1 MQPTVRKRSVPL
13 PLLTI
18 RSGDHLNS
26 PISPTQNTVRIVRST
41 MPPEISTSKYLPK
54 IYHHEISWGA
64 RLFDTFDT
72 IKTITTIYNLQFTIY
87 NGMHVYCYSFDIVN
101 GAPNSFAYSHG
112 WI

>member
-41 MPPEISTSKYLPK
+41 MPREISTSKYLPK

-87 NGMHVYCYSFDIVN
+87 NLQRHACILLQF
-101 GAPNSFAYSHG
+101 
-112 WI
+112 